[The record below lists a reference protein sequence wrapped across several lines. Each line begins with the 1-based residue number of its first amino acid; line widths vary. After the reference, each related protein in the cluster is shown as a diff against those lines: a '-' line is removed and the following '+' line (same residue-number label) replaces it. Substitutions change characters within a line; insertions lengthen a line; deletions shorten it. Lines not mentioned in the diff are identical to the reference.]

1 MERFSSGG
9 YEVEARS
16 ASVSSSQ
23 RGQSFDYQ
31 QQQRHTYP
39 PAPSETFRKASLPDP
54 SDENN
59 RPKLQIGATTTDLSE
74 IKPIPVKK
82 RITVDV
88 EAINAYVPILFQQK
102 SFLSQLNPL
111 TAPGKLIAMKKQKK
125 KKADYKGAA
134 ETNDVEQ
141 GNGTDG
147 GNGATPPL
155 STTTAIP
162 AQTPKLRQVLYN
174 VSCTVHPGEV
184 LALMGPSGSG
194 KTTLL
199 TIMGNRA
206 QKLMKV
212 NGSITYNDS
221 PLTKK
226 LKRQVGFVSQ
236 DDLLYEALTV
246 HETLLYAAKLRLPSS
261 MTKAEKKQR
270 VETVIQALGLST
282 CKDTIIGG
290 FFRKGVSG
298 GERKRTSVAHEVGY
312 FFSVF

>member
-16 ASVSSSQ
+16 ASVRSSH
-23 RGQSFDYQ
+23 RGPPFDHQ

-39 PAPSETFRKASLPDP
+39 PSETFRKASLPDP

-59 RPKLQIGATTTDLSE
+59 PPKLQIGATTADLSE
-74 IKPIPVKK
+74 IKPILVKK
-82 RITVDV
+82 QITVDV
-88 EAINAYVPILFQQK
+88 ESINAYVPILFQQK

-111 TAPGKLIAMKKQKK
+111 TVPGRLIAMKKQKK
-125 KKADYKGAA
+125 KDDPKEAA
-134 ETNDVEQ
+134 ETNDVEK
-141 GNGTDG
+141 GSCTANS
-147 GNGATPPL
+147 GNGAGVTPPP
-155 STTTAIP
+155 STTTTTP
-162 AQTPKLRQVLYN
+162 AQTPKMRQVLYN

-199 TIMGNRA
+199 TIMGSRA

-212 NGSITYNDS
+212 DGSITYNDS

-261 MTKAEKKQR
+261 MSKAEKKQR
-270 VETVIQALGLST
+270 VDTVIQALGLST
-282 CKDTIIGG
+282 CRDTIIGG

-298 GERKRTSVAHEVGY
+298 GERKRTSVAHEVG
-312 FFSVF
+312 VL